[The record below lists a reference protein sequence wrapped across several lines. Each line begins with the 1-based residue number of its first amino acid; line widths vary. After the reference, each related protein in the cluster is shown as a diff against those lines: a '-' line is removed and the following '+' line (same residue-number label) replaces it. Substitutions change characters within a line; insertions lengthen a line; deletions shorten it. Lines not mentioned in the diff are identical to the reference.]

1 MCMVVSSALS
11 LLPKRSCVPQRF
23 YNSLPLLHGSPKA
36 SCPVLL
42 CGYCFHASLSFAD
55 RGAEAKALAGRGL
68 WRQGMQSGL
77 GQPKLPRRNWQGHP
91 GLERPQKEGR
101 DTDKDRGKECRV
113 C

>member
-11 LLPKRSCVPQRF
+11 LLPKHSCVPQRF

-91 GLERPQKEGR
+91 GLERP
-101 DTDKDRGKECRV
+101 
-113 C
+113 